1 MFKKNKKEA
10 TSEEINLSSNQLL
23 STISATCDIIESFD
37 SLDRLGVLSVINN
50 VQDIKRL
57 MNKTGKKEINFL
69 GYSFAIS
76 NDQLIITEDK

>member
-10 TSEEINLSSNQLL
+10 TPEEINLISNQLL
-23 STISATCDIIESFD
+23 STMSATCDIIESFD

-57 MNKTGKKEINFL
+57 MDKTGKKELDFL
-69 GYSFAIS
+69 GYSFTIS